1 MINDHSTTSAPLR
14 LCGNSRPTR
23 GHRLIAAL
31 LVLAALAAGAAEDP
45 LRVPSVWRGVA
56 LQAIPDPDLSQAEPA
71 VQQTLREARE
81 NLVKSLQAPDIT
93 AGQLADAFGATCG
106 FYLVYRLWEPAGPC
120 YANAEALAPGDYR
133 WPYYLGYRHEQDGH
147 PEQAA
152 AAFERSLAL
161 RPDYAPARVRLARAY
176 LELGRAG
183 EAEPML
189 QDALGDPGLRGP
201 ARFALGR
208 AALARND
215 HAAAARELEAVLT
228 EQPEASRVRYPLAM
242 AYRGLGRVEDARAQ
256 LAQRGEGE
264 PRFVDPLLD
273 ELQGLLTGTR
283 TLFYRGI
290 EAVRNGHFDAAV
302 AAFAEGLG
310 REPGNVNA
318 RVTLARA
325 RYLTGD
331 RDRARRELDE
341 ALARQ
346 PDHDLGL
353 FLRGVLAEEDGNPE
367 EAARFYERALAAAP
381 EHPGASQYL
390 GNARMRA
397 GRYEEA
403 AKLYATA
410 WRDDLKNMTARLYE
424 ALALTLAGHDR
435 TARERLE
442 RAVADVP
449 DDPMPRL
456 GLARL
461 LAASRDDT
469 VRDGARALPL
479 AQALFDGFPSL
490 EHAETL
496 AMALAEV
503 GRLEDAASL
512 QENAV
517 QAVVAA
523 GRFDALPR
531 VQAALERYR
540 QGQPARQPWSASEPM
555 LYPPPGQ
562 ARGPFL
568 QYPTLSA
575 Y

>member
-1 MINDHSTTSAPLR
+1 M
-14 LCGNSRPTR
+14 
-23 GHRLIAAL
+23 
-31 LVLAALAAGAAEDP
+31 
-45 LRVPSVWRGVA
+45 
-56 LQAIPDPDLSQAEPA
+56 
-71 VQQTLREARE
+71 
-81 NLVKSLQAPDIT
+81 
-93 AGQLADAFGATCG
+93 
-106 FYLVYRLWEPAGPC
+106 
-120 YANAEALAPGDYR
+120 
-133 WPYYLGYRHEQDGH
+133 
-147 PEQAA
+147 
-152 AAFERSLAL
+152 
-161 RPDYAPARVRLARAY
+161 RPDYAPARVRLGRTY
-176 LELGRAG
+176 LELGRAS
-183 EAEPML
+183 EAEPLL
-189 QDALGDPGLRGP
+189 QGALDDPGLRGP

-208 AALARND
+208 AALTRND
-215 HAAAARELEAVLT
+215 HAAAVRELEAVLA

-242 AYRGLGRVEDARAQ
+242 AYRGLGRVEEARAQ

-264 PRFVDPLLD
+264 PRFVDPLVD
-273 ELQGLLTGTR
+273 ELQALLTGTR

-290 EAVRNGHFDAAV
+290 EAVRNGHFDVAV
-302 AAFAEGLG
+302 AAFSEGLG
-310 REPGNVNA
+310 REPDNVNA

-341 ALARQ
+341 ALTRQ

-353 FLRGVLAEEDGNPE
+353 FLRGVLAEDDGEP
-367 EAARFYERALAAAP
+367 EAATGFYERALAAAP
-381 EHPGASQYL
+381 EQPGANQYL

-397 GRYEEA
+397 NRYGEA
-403 AKLYATA
+403 ARLYATT
-410 WRDDLKNMTARLYE
+410 WRDDPKNMTARLYE
-424 ALALTLAGHDR
+424 ALALTLAGDDR
-435 TARERLE
+435 TARERLD
-442 RAVADVP
+442 RAVADLP
-449 DDPMPRL
+449 DDPMLRL
-456 GLARL
+456 ALARL
-461 LAASRDDT
+461 LAASPDDA

-531 VQAALERYR
+531 VQAALDRYR
-540 QGQPARQPWSASEPM
+540 RGQPARHPWPPSDPM

-568 QYPTLSA
+568 QYPSLSA